1 MAEKKTAIV
10 PAALAGER
18 IDKALAALIP
28 ALSRHLA
35 KKVLGMG
42 GVQVNGKRVRM
53 ASFALRAGDKLV
65 AVWHPDI
72 LTPERFPLTV
82 VYEDDELVVVDKPSG
97 QLSQGSELG
106 DVGSLIYELMRRY
119 GPDVRLMHRLDKGA
133 SGLLVAAKNPV
144 ASAWLTPLFREHRM
158 ERRYLA
164 LVSRVPSESE
174 ITVPIVIDGRKAR
187 AARPGEDGL
196 PARSLV
202 SVLEPR
208 AERAQGGE
216 GDPAMRPVENLENL
230 ENRDIGGPALVEV
243 QLFTG
248 RTHQIRIH
256 LSAVGSPILGD
267 PEYGGPEAPRLALH
281 AAVLGIERPDGRILK
296 VDRPPGED
304 FWACRGKLPSK
315 A

>member
-10 PAALAGER
+10 PQPLAGER
-18 IDKALAALIP
+18 IDKALAALVP
-28 ALSRHLA
+28 EMSRHLA
-35 KKVLGMG
+35 RKVLAMG

-53 ASFALRAGDKLV
+53 ASFEVRMGDKLV
-65 AVWHPDI
+65 ATWHPDI
-72 LTPERFPLTV
+72 LQPERFPLTV
-82 VYEDDELVVVDKPSG
+82 VHEDDELVVVDKPSG

-133 SGLLVAAKNPV
+133 SGLLVAAKNPI
-144 ASAWLTPLFREHRM
+144 ASGWLTPLFREHRM

-164 LVSRVPSESE
+164 LVSGSPREGE
-174 ITVPIVIDGRKAR
+174 IAVPIVIEGRKAR

-196 PARSLV
+196 PARSEV
-202 SVLEPR
+202 RIRE
-208 AERAQGGE
+208 AWQGG
-216 GDPAMRPVENLENL
+216 
-230 ENRDIGGPALVEV
+230 ALVEV

-256 LSAVGSPILGD
+256 LAAVGAPIVGD
-267 PEYGGPEAPRLALH
+267 AEYGGLEAPRLALH
-281 AAVLGIERPDGRILK
+281 AAVLGIERPDGRVLG
-296 VDRPPGED
+296 VERAPGED
-304 FWACRGKLPSK
+304 FWACRGVVASG

>member
-10 PAALAGER
+10 PQPLAGER
-18 IDKALAALIP
+18 IDKALSALV
-28 ALSRHLA
+28 AGMSRHLA
-35 KKVLGMG
+35 RKVLAMG

-53 ASFALRAGDKLV
+53 ASFAVRMGDKLV
-65 AVWHPDI
+65 ATWHPDV
-72 LTPERFPLTV
+72 LVAERFPLTV
-82 VYEDDELVVVDKPSG
+82 VHEDEELVVVDKPSG

-106 DVGSLIYELMRRY
+106 DVGSLTYELMRRY
-119 GPDVRLMHRLDKGA
+119 GPQIRLMHRLDKGA
-133 SGLLVAAKNPV
+133 SGLLVAAKDPV
-144 ASAWLTPLFREHRM
+144 ASGWLTPLFREHRM

-164 LVSRVPSESE
+164 LVSGSPREGE
-174 ITVPIVIDGRKAR
+174 ITIPIVIEGRKAR

-196 PARSLV
+196 PARSEV
-202 SVLEPR
+202 RVLETR
-208 AERAQGGE
+208 DGG
-216 GDPAMRPVENLENL
+216 
-230 ENRDIGGPALVEV
+230 ALVEV

-256 LSAVGSPILGD
+256 LAAVGAPIIGD

-304 FWACRGKLPSK
+304 FWACRGAILSGP
-315 A
+315 

>member
-65 AVWHPDI
+65 AVWHPDV

-106 DVGSLIYELMRRY
+106 DVGSLTYELMRRY
-119 GPDVRLMHRLDKGA
+119 GPEVRLMHRLDKGA

-164 LVSRVPSESE
+164 LVSRAPHETE
-174 ITVPIVIDGRKAR
+174 ITVPIVIEGRKAR
-187 AARPGEDGL
+187 AGLPGEDGL
-196 PARSLV
+196 PARSEV
-202 SVLEPR
+202 RVLEPR
-208 AERAQGGE
+208 DGA
-216 GDPAMRPVENLENL
+216 
-230 ENRDIGGPALVEV
+230 ALVEV

-256 LSAVGSPILGD
+256 LAAVGSPILGD

-281 AAVLGIERPDGRILK
+281 AAVLGIERPDGRFLRLE
-296 VDRPPGED
+296 RPPGED
-304 FWACRGKLPSK
+304 FWVGHGEFFGA
-315 A
+315 AA

>member
-1 MAEKKTAIV
+1 MADKRTAIV
-10 PAALAGER
+10 PQPLAGER
-18 IDKALAALIP
+18 IDKVLAALVP
-28 ALSRHLA
+28 GMSRHLA
-35 KKVLGMG
+35 RKVLAMG

-53 ASFALRAGDKLV
+53 ASFAVRVGDKLV

-72 LTPERFPLTV
+72 LEPERFPLTV
-82 VYEDDELVVVDKPSG
+82 VHEDDELVVVDKPSG

-119 GPDVRLMHRLDKGA
+119 GPQIRLMHRLDKGA
-133 SGLLVAAKNPV
+133 SGLLVAAKNPI
-144 ASAWLTPLFREHRM
+144 ATDWLTPLFREHRM

-164 LVSRVPSESE
+164 LVSGVPREGE
-174 ITVPIVIDGRKAR
+174 ISVPIVIEGRKAR

-196 PARSLV
+196 PARSEV
-202 SVLEPR
+202 RIRE
-208 AERAQGGE
+208 AWEGG
-216 GDPAMRPVENLENL
+216 
-230 ENRDIGGPALVEV
+230 ALVEV

-256 LSAVGSPILGD
+256 LAAVGSPIVGD

-281 AAVLGIERPDGRILK
+281 AAVLGIDRPDGRVLG
-296 VDRPPGED
+296 VERPPGED
-304 FWACRGKLPSK
+304 FWACRGVVASG

>member
-1 MAEKKTAIV
+1 MAERKTAVV
-10 PAALAGER
+10 PDAHAGER
-18 IDKALAALIP
+18 IDKALAALMP
-28 ALSRHLA
+28 GMSRHLA
-35 KKVLGMG
+35 RKVLAMG

-53 ASFALRAGDKLV
+53 ASFAVRMGDKLV
-65 AVWHPDI
+65 ATWHPDV
-72 LTPERFPLTV
+72 LVAERFPLTV
-82 VYEDDELVVVDKPSG
+82 VHEDEELVVVDKPSG

-144 ASAWLTPLFREHRM
+144 ASGWLTPLFREHRM

-164 LVSRVPSESE
+164 LVSGSPREGE
-174 ITVPIVIDGRKAR
+174 IDVPIVIDGRKAR

-196 PARSLV
+196 PARSEVRL
-202 SVLEPR
+202 LET
-208 AERAQGGE
+208 
-216 GDPAMRPVENLENL
+216 
-230 ENRDIGGPALVEV
+230 RDGVALVEV

-256 LSAVGSPILGD
+256 LAAVGAPIIGD
-267 PEYGGPEAPRLALH
+267 PEYGGPEGPRLALH

-296 VDRPPGED
+296 VDRSPGED
-304 FWACRGKLPSK
+304 FWACRGAILSGP
-315 A
+315 